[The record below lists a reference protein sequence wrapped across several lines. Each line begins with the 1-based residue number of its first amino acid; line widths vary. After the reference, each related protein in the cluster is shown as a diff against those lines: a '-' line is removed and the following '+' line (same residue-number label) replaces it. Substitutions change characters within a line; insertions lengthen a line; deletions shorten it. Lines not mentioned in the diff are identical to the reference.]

1 MKTKIGQLFV
11 VGFPGREMT
20 PELKQLIHDYKIGGV
35 ILFAY
40 NIGTPKEVLELTTAL
55 QKEAKAAGY
64 KYPLLI
70 AIDEENGTV
79 KRLGEGAGEYPGAM
93 ALSATE
99 DSKYAYEVGKAT
111 GSDLLNLGINWNYA
125 PVLDVNNNPNNPVIS
140 VRSFGETPEM
150 VSEFGIE
157 FMKGLQSSK
166 VATALKH
173 FPGHGDTN
181 VDSHYALPII
191 NHDMER
197 LEEIELVPFKHAILE
212 GADSIMMAHI
222 VFPALEPEAG
232 RPATLSKNII
242 TGLLREKLGFD
253 GVIVTDALEM
263 DAIAET
269 IGIPNGSVEAL
280 KAGVDNV
287 LIGHLP
293 DEQLKALKRVEK
305 AVKNGEI
312 SAERIEESYARVNKL
327 KEKYLSW
334 DDLNVDSLEVSE
346 TFNSKEKQQLAKT
359 AYEES
364 VTVLKTGVPLTREMN
379 VLVLQ
384 PKDELRTIAEDVTE
398 DNFTLTQTIKKY
410 VANVEVEMV
419 TNSLTE
425 EEKQNILEK
434 SKKADRI
441 LLGTMV
447 VKEDDD
453 IISLVKE
460 LSKEK
465 TVDLI
470 AMKSPYVGKFLKG
483 ANYWINTYEPS
494 RMPIDI
500 AVRTLLGEIKPTG
513 VSPVTI

>member
-11 VGFPGREMT
+11 VGFPGREIT
-20 PELKQLIHDYKIGGV
+20 PELKKMIHDYQIGGV

-40 NIGTPKEVLELTTAL
+40 NIGTPKEVLELTTSL
-55 QKEAKAAGY
+55 QKEARAAGY
-64 KYPLLI
+64 EHPLLI

-99 DSKYAYEVGKAT
+99 DSKYAYEIGKAT
-111 GSDLLNLGINWNYA
+111 GDDLLSLGLNWNYA
-125 PVLDVNNNPNNPVIS
+125 PVLDVNNNPENPVIS

-150 VSEFGIE
+150 VSEFGIQM
-157 FMKGLQSSK
+157 MKGLQDSK

-181 VDSHYALPII
+181 TDSHYALPVIT
-191 NHDMER
+191 HDMNR
-197 LEEIELVPFKHAILE
+197 LEEIELAPFKHAIAE
-212 GADSIMMAHI
+212 GADSIMTAHI
-222 VFPALEPEAG
+222 VFPGLEPEEG

-269 IGIPNGSVEAL
+269 IGIPNGAVEAL
-280 KAGVDNV
+280 NAGVDNV

-293 DEQLKALKRVEK
+293 EEQLKALERVEE
-305 AVKNGEI
+305 AVASGEI
-312 SAERIEESYARVNKL
+312 LTERIKESYDRVIKL

-334 DDLNVDSLEVSE
+334 DDLTLDAPEVPE
-346 TFNSKEKQQLAKT
+346 TFNSKEKQQLAKR

-364 VTVLKTGVPLTREMN
+364 VTVLKAGKPVTQEMK

-384 PKDELRTIAEDVTE
+384 PKDELRTVAEDVTE

-410 VANVEVEMV
+410 VTNVEVEMV

-425 EEKQNILEK
+425 EEKQTIRDK

-441 LLGTMV
+441 VLGTMV

-460 LSKEK
+460 LSKVK

-470 AMKSPYVGKFLKG
+470 ATKSPYVGKFVEG
-483 ANYWINTYEPS
+483 SNFWINTYEPS
-494 RMPIDI
+494 KTPIDI